1 MRNVK
6 FIGLDVHKKTIAVA
20 IADEGRDG
28 EVRRYGIISNTFDAV
43 GKVIRKL
50 ISDGSELRFAY
61 EAGPTGYGLYRYL
74 NGNGFDCIVVAPSLI
89 PKRSGSRIKNDRR
102 DAEMLA
108 RLFRAGEL
116 TAIYVPDPKDEAM
129 RDLTRARE
137 DAKKTERQAKQHL
150 NGFLLRNGF
159 IYSGKSHW
167 SKAHFNWIA
176 GIKMQLPEHQITLQ
190 EYVDAIHESANRVA
204 RFTIQ
209 LRELIPQWRWKPVVE
224 ALQALRGVSLIVA
237 ASTVAEL
244 GDLSRFE
251 NPAALMAYLGLVPS
265 EHSSGETVQRGSITR
280 TGNGHVRRLLVEAAW
295 AYRLPARKTHCLLS
309 RQQGLAQ
316 SILDI
321 AWKAQ
326 VRLCSRYRRL
336 VARGKLKQVVVTA
349 IARELAGFIW
359 AIAREAA
366 PTA

>member
-1 MRNVK
+1 MKNVK
-6 FIGLDVHKKTIAVA
+6 FIGLDVHKNSIAVA
-20 IADEGRDG
+20 VADEGRDG
-28 EVRRYGIISNTFDAV
+28 EVRRYGTIGNTIDAV
-43 GKVIRKL
+43 EKVIRKL
-50 ISDGSELRFAY
+50 ISDGSELRFVY

-74 NGNGFDCIVVAPSLI
+74 NGNGFHCVVVAPSLV
-89 PKRSGSRIKNDRR
+89 PKRSGARIKNDRR

-116 TAIYVPDPKDEAM
+116 TPIHVPHPEDEAV

-137 DAKKTERQAKQHL
+137 DAKKAERKAKQQL

-176 GIKMQLPEHQITLQ
+176 GIKMQLPVHQITLQ
-190 EYVDAIHESANRVA
+190 EYVDAIHESVRRVE
-204 RFTIQ
+204 RFTVQI
-209 LRELIPQWRWKPVVE
+209 RELLPQWRWKSVVE
-224 ALQALRGVSLIVA
+224 ALQALRGVSLLVA
-237 ASTVAEL
+237 ATTLAEL

-265 EHSSGETVQRGSITR
+265 EHSSGETVQRGGITR

-295 AYRLPARKTHCLLS
+295 AYRLPARKTRCLLN
-309 RQQGLAQ
+309 RQQGVAQ

-326 VRLCSRYRRL
+326 IRLCSRYRRL
-336 VARGKLKQVVVTA
+336 VAKGKSKQVVVTA

-359 AIAREAA
+359 AIAQDAA
-366 PTA
+366 TV